1 MDNKHNAETTYQE
14 QIEQPIIYEYTFR
27 LPIFLKIA
35 LILIILGLFLG
46 PLLYYFLSGPG
57 KKGIP
62 DQIFMFIVF
71 LPAIYNLIVYKK
83 RYFFTNGGIYL
94 LDKVKKGTKTE
105 TAPRMIVRWE
115 DYNRYRKFVF
125 GFVIFHKTP
134 MHDFMDSIDEAE
146 DKMRE
151 GTGGVLSRVKPV
163 YIFSNR
169 ESSSQIEYFFLSR
182 NLLPKTL
189 G

>member
-1 MDNKHNAETTYQE
+1 MENKHNVETTYQD
-14 QIEQPIIYEYTFR
+14 QIGEPVIYEYIFR

-46 PLLYYFLSGPG
+46 PFLFYLLGGSG

-62 DQIFMFIVF
+62 DQIFMLIVF

-83 RYFFTNGGIYL
+83 RYFFTNAGIYL
-94 LDKVKKGTKTE
+94 LDKMKKGTKTE

-125 GFVIFHKTP
+125 GFVIFHKAP
-134 MHDFMDSIDEAE
+134 MHDFMDSIDDSE
-146 DKMRE
+146 DKMHA

-163 YIFSNR
+163 YIFSNH
-169 ESSSQIEYFFLSR
+169 EASSQVEYFFLSR
-182 NLLPKTL
+182 NLLPKAL